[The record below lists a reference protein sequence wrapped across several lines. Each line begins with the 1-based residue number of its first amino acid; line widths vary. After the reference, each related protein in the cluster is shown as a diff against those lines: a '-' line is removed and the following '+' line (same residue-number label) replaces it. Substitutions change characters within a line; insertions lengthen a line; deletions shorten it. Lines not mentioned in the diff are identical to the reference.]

1 MGDADISTIISVLG
15 LAALMFSPMLA
26 LLVVPTAEKLGTK
39 KRLKWA
45 TRD

>member
-15 LAALMFSPMLA
+15 LAALMFSPLVALA
-26 LLVVPTAEKLGTK
+26 VLPSAENSHKK
-39 KRLKWA
+39 KRREYA